1 MAAAGLAGGLIGL
14 AKNPTVQK
22 GVQNVFNTA
31 TSIGGSMASNM
42 GRIAQGLT
50 SGGSAIATGGN
61 STQPRPAMGTP
72 IPGFGSSAP
81 SGRSSIKPK
90 AAMGLSLGNPFS
102 R

>member
-1 MAAAGLAGGLIGL
+1 MAAPGLAGGLIGL
-14 AKNPTVQK
+14 SKNPTVQK

-61 STQPRPAMGTP
+61 SSNPRAAMGTL
-72 IPGFGSSAP
+72 PGFGSSAP
-81 SGRSSIKPK
+81 SGGTSTKPK